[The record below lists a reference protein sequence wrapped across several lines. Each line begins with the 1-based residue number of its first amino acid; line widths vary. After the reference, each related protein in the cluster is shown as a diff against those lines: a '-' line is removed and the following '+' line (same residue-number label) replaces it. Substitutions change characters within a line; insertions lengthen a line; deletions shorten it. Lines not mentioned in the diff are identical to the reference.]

1 MSLAP
6 DSLQSLLT
14 ASAEE
19 AWTSI
24 REQMVSVWQPD
35 YDAGMELSQARQRE
49 DNLASLDLLLSHA
62 IWPLWHS
69 FSASVP
75 RAAQAL
81 ADFWA
86 AHPGGRAVLMLD
98 SLSLREL
105 PLLTAAARARNLTIH
120 RVSTFGCELPPVTN
134 TFANALGFSS
144 RSALDNNGAS
154 SSAFPGAHTLSHALP
169 WEDAAVGVPPTPG
182 VLCWH
187 HWPDDRLHHLDGSD
201 GGLDKLF
208 PEMVKQLTGD
218 AFWSFVKKLATGR
231 RLVITSDHGYAVS
244 GGFPNVSTDQK
255 DYLREKFS
263 AQRFRADAV
272 DTREWLPPLTATLAT
287 ASGPVTFVTGRQK
300 WQVPGGFPS
309 LSHGGLTLM
318 ETFVPWVEISL

>member
-14 ASAEE
+14 ASAKD
-19 AWTSI
+19 AWASI

-35 YDAGMELSQARQRE
+35 YDAGTELSQARQRE

-62 IWPLWHS
+62 IWPLWHN

-81 ADFWA
+81 AEFWA

-105 PLLTAAARARNLTIH
+105 PLLTAAARARNLTVH
-120 RVSTFGCELPPVTN
+120 RVSTFGSELPSETN
-134 TFANALGFSS
+134 AFAKALGFPS
-144 RSALDNNGAS
+144 RGALDNNGAS

-169 WEDAAVGVPPTPG
+169 WEDAAVGVPPSPG

-218 AFWSFVKKLATGR
+218 AFWSFAKKLATGR

-272 DTREWLPPLTATLAT
+272 DTRAWLPPLTATLAT
-287 ASGPVTFVTGRQK
+287 ASGSVTFVTGRQK
-300 WQVPGGFPS
+300 WQVPGGFPA

>member
-1 MSLAP
+1 MSLPP

-14 ASAEE
+14 APAAD
-19 AWTSI
+19 AWASI
-24 REQMVSVWQPD
+24 REQMISVWQPD
-35 YDAGMELSQARQRE
+35 YEAGAELSQARQRE
-49 DNLASLDLLLSHA
+49 DNLASLELLLSHS
-62 IWPLWHS
+62 IWPLWQS
-69 FSASVP
+69 FSAFVP

-86 AHPGGRAVLMLD
+86 SHPGGRAVLMLD

-105 PLLTAAARARNLTIH
+105 PLLTVAARARNFTIH
-120 RVSTFGCELPPVTN
+120 RVSTFGSELPPETN
-134 TFANALGFSS
+134 TFAKALGFSS
-144 RSALDNNGAS
+144 RSAMDNNGAS

-201 GGLDKLF
+201 GGFDKLF
-208 PEMVKQLTGD
+208 PELVKQLRSD

-244 GGFPNVSTDQK
+244 GGFPNVSADQK

-272 DTREWLPPLTATLAT
+272 NTREWLPPLTATLAT

-318 ETFVPWVEISL
+318 ETFVPWVELSL